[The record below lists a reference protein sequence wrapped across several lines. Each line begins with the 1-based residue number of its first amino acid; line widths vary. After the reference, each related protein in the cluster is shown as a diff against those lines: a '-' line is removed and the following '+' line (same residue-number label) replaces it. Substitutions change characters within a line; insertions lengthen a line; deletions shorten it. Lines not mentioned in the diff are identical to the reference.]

1 MTAILLT
8 PDQRERTLELSR
20 AIGQTIRDAR
30 DRAGETSYEAAAAI
44 GGHQTRV
51 CDIERGVSPNPKL
64 GSLVKL
70 LDRYGLELVVV
81 PKSLKSIVDRLVEY
95 SDVDTMRTALERAGV
110 HE

>member
-110 HE
+110 HA

>member
-8 PDQRERTLELSR
+8 PDQRERTLRLARS
-20 AIGQTIRDAR
+20 IGQTLRDAR
-30 DRAGETSYEAAAAI
+30 DRAGETSYQAAAAI

-81 PKSLKSIVDRLVEY
+81 PKSLKSVVDRLVEY
-95 SDVDTMRTALERAGV
+95 SDTDSLRAVLERAEGQQ
-110 HE
+110 

>member
-8 PDQRERTLELSR
+8 PDQRERTLQLAR

-30 DRAGETSYEAAAAI
+30 DRAGETSYDAAAAI

-70 LDRYGLELVVV
+70 LDRYGLELVVI
-81 PKSLKSIVDRLVEY
+81 PKSLKSTVDRLVEY
-95 SDVDTMRTALERAGV
+95 SETDTLRATLDRTGAHV
-110 HE
+110 